1 MPEITAT
8 GVLAIN
14 LKLSKSAADLLRT
27 SHLIP
32 SIQCA
37 VSVVI
42 PANAWKSTSAATA
55 YRARQA
61 WLKPPAWRKARH
73 AYWIR
78 GNQCPSRSGPNHLLQ
93 ACKHPSIPQ
102 IKKNKEMICL
112 DPYNHRTLHNHNNK
126 HHHSKKDPSNNHNNN
141 NNRQRKELELN
152 EIYDGVVTRVK
163 DFGCFV
169 AL

>member
-78 GNQCPSRSGPNHLLQ
+78 ATNAHPVLALTTSSKHANILQ
-93 ACKHPSIPQ
+93 S
-102 IKKNKEMICL
+102 L
-112 DPYNHRTLHNHNNK
+112 R
-126 HHHSKKDPSNNHNNN
+126 
-141 NNRQRKELELN
+141 
-152 EIYDGVVTRVK
+152 
-163 DFGCFV
+163 
-169 AL
+169 